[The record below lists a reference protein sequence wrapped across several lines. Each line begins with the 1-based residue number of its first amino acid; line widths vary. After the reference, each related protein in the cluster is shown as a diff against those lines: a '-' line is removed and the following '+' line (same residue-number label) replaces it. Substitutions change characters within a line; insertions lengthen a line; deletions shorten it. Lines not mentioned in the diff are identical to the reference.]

1 MKKDTIKNVFTNSIY
16 AQMWRE
22 NPQFRKDIK
31 TAFAVFMFGVLLF
44 TYGSIKGCCM
54 DKKAQIAKTESVS
67 GKENIESKP
76 MLNSIQLFRKSNFEL
91 QR

>member
-1 MKKDTIKNVFTNSIY
+1 MTKDTIKNIFANSIY

-31 TAFAVFMFGVLLF
+31 TTLAIFGFGLLLF

-54 DKKAQIAKTESVS
+54 DKKAQKERIESVS
-67 GKENIESKP
+67 KKENIDAKL
-76 MLNSIQLFRKSNFEL
+76 MFNTQQLFRKSNFGL

>member
-1 MKKDTIKNVFTNSIY
+1 MKKDTIKNIFANSIY

-54 DKKAQIAKTESVS
+54 DKKAQKAKTESVS
-67 GKENIESKP
+67 KKENVDTKL
-76 MLNSIQLFRKSNFEL
+76 MFNTQQLFRKSNFEL

>member
-1 MKKDTIKNVFTNSIY
+1 MQKETIKNMLKNSIY

-31 TAFAVFMFGVLLF
+31 TALAVFGFGILMFV
-44 TYGSIKGCCM
+44 YGSIKGCTM
-54 DKKAQIAKTESVS
+54 DKKSVKQESVIKKNTDNKLS
-67 GKENIESKP
+67 
-76 MLNSIQLFRKSNFEL
+76 LNALQLFGKANSEL